1 MNRATLTLLALL
13 LICALSLVAAQ
24 QRARKLFIAQERAQ
38 IEERKLNQEWLRLE
52 YEQRNLSKS
61 ARIRDVA
68 RNQLGRGGP
77 RGGCPAAR
85 SGPPTRSSGRS
96 PSGLGR

>member
-1 MNRATLTLLALL
+1 MNRATLTLLTLL

-68 RNQLGRGGP
+68 RNQLRM
-77 RGGCPAAR
+77 
-85 SGPPTRSSGRS
+85 S
-96 PSGLGR
+96 PISPERTLYLRELK

>member
-24 QRARKLFIAQERAQ
+24 QSARKLFVAQERAQ
-38 IEERKLNQEWLRLE
+38 IEERKLNQDWLRLE

-68 RNQLGRGGP
+68 RNQLRMVP
-77 RGGCPAAR
+77 I
-85 SGPPTRSSGRS
+85 S
-96 PSGLGR
+96 PERTLYLKEAQ

>member
-13 LICALSLVAAQ
+13 LVCALSLVAAQ

-68 RNQLGRGGP
+68 RNQLHM
-77 RGGCPAAR
+77 
-85 SGPPTRSSGRS
+85 S
-96 PSGLGR
+96 PISPERTLYLREVK

>member
-24 QRARKLFIAQERAQ
+24 QHARKLFILQERAQ

-68 RNQLGRGGP
+68 RNQLRM
-77 RGGCPAAR
+77 
-85 SGPPTRSSGRS
+85 S
-96 PSGLGR
+96 PISPERTLYLREAK

>member
-1 MNRATLTLLALL
+1 MNRATLTLLVLL

-38 IEERKLNQEWLRLE
+38 IEERRLNQDFLRLE

-68 RNQLGRGGP
+68 RNQLRM
-77 RGGCPAAR
+77 
-85 SGPPTRSSGRS
+85 S
-96 PSGLGR
+96 PISPERTLYLKETK

>member
-24 QRARKLFIAQERAQ
+24 QRARKLFILQERAQ

-68 RNQLGRGGP
+68 RNQLRM
-77 RGGCPAAR
+77 
-85 SGPPTRSSGRS
+85 S
-96 PSGLGR
+96 PISPERTLYLRETK

>member
-24 QRARKLFIAQERAQ
+24 QRARKLFILQERAQ

-68 RNQLGRGGP
+68 RNQLRM
-77 RGGCPAAR
+77 
-85 SGPPTRSSGRS
+85 S
-96 PSGLGR
+96 PISPERTFYLREAK

>member
-1 MNRATLTLLALL
+1 VNRATLTLLALL

-24 QRARKLFIAQERAQ
+24 QRARKLFILQERAQ
-38 IEERKLNQEWLRLE
+38 IEEHKLNQEWLRLE

-68 RNQLGRGGP
+68 RNQLRM
-77 RGGCPAAR
+77 
-85 SGPPTRSSGRS
+85 S
-96 PSGLGR
+96 PISPERTLYLKGAK

>member
-1 MNRATLTLLALL
+1 MLL

-68 RNQLGRGGP
+68 RNQLRM
-77 RGGCPAAR
+77 
-85 SGPPTRSSGRS
+85 S
-96 PSGLGR
+96 PISPERTLYLREVK

>member
-24 QRARKLFIAQERAQ
+24 QRARKLFILQERAQ
-38 IEERKLNQEWLRLE
+38 IEERKLNPEWLRLE

-68 RNQLGRGGP
+68 RNQLRM
-77 RGGCPAAR
+77 
-85 SGPPTRSSGRS
+85 S
-96 PSGLGR
+96 PISPERTLYLREAK

>member
-1 MNRATLTLLALL
+1 VNRATLTLLALL

-24 QRARKLFIAQERAQ
+24 QSARKLFVSLDRAQ
-38 IEERKLNQEWLRLE
+38 IEERKLNQDWLRIE

-68 RNQLGRGGP
+68 RNQLRMIP
-77 RGGCPAAR
+77 I
-85 SGPPTRSSGRS
+85 SSERT
-96 PSGLGR
+96 LYLKEAK

>member
-38 IEERKLNQEWLRLE
+38 IEERALNQEWLRLE

-68 RNQLGRGGP
+68 RNQLRM
-77 RGGCPAAR
+77 
-85 SGPPTRSSGRS
+85 SSIS
-96 PSGLGR
+96 PERTLYLRELK

>member
-13 LICALSLVAAQ
+13 LVCALSLVAAQ

-68 RNQLGRGGP
+68 RNQLHMVP
-77 RGGCPAAR
+77 I
-85 SGPPTRSSGRS
+85 S
-96 PSGLGR
+96 PERTLYLQEAQ

>member
-1 MNRATLTLLALL
+1 LNRATLTLLVLL
-13 LICALSLVAAQ
+13 LVCALSLVAAQ
-24 QRARKLFIAQERAQ
+24 QRARKLFISLERAQ

-68 RNQLGRGGP
+68 RNQLHMVPISPERTLYLKE
-77 RGGCPAAR
+77 AR
-85 SGPPTRSSGRS
+85 
-96 PSGLGR
+96 

>member
-1 MNRATLTLLALL
+1 MNRATLTLLVLL
-13 LICALSLVAAQ
+13 LVCALSLVAAQ
-24 QRARKLFIAQERAQ
+24 QRARKLFISLDRAQ

-68 RNQLGRGGP
+68 RNQLRMVP
-77 RGGCPAAR
+77 ISPERTLYLKE
-85 SGPPTRSSGRS
+85 TR
-96 PSGLGR
+96 

>member
-1 MNRATLTLLALL
+1 MNRATLTLLILL
-13 LICALSLVAAQ
+13 VICALSLVAAP
-24 QRARKLFIAQERAQ
+24 QRARKLFIKLERAQ

-68 RNQLGRGGP
+68 RNQLRM
-77 RGGCPAAR
+77 
-85 SGPPTRSSGRS
+85 S
-96 PSGLGR
+96 PISPERTLYLKEVK

>member
-1 MNRATLTLLALL
+1 MNRATLTLLSLL

-24 QRARKLFIAQERAQ
+24 QRARKLFVAFERTQ
-38 IEERKLNQEWLRLE
+38 VEEYKLNQDWLRLE

-68 RNQLGRGGP
+68 RNQFRMMP
-77 RGGCPAAR
+77 I
-85 SGPPTRSSGRS
+85 S
-96 PSGLGR
+96 PERTLYLKEAK

>member
-68 RNQLGRGGP
+68 RNQLRM
-77 RGGCPAAR
+77 
-85 SGPPTRSSGRS
+85 S
-96 PSGLGR
+96 PISPERTLYLKETK

>member
-1 MNRATLTLLALL
+1 LLALL

-24 QRARKLFIAQERAQ
+24 QRARKLFLAQERAQ

-68 RNQLGRGGP
+68 RNQLHM
-77 RGGCPAAR
+77 
-85 SGPPTRSSGRS
+85 S
-96 PSGLGR
+96 PISPERTLYLREVK

>member
-1 MNRATLTLLALL
+1 MNRATLTLLTLL

-24 QRARKLFIAQERAQ
+24 QRARKLFLAQERAQ

-68 RNQLGRGGP
+68 RNQLHM
-77 RGGCPAAR
+77 
-85 SGPPTRSSGRS
+85 S
-96 PSGLGR
+96 PISPERTLYLREVK

>member
-13 LICALSLVAAQ
+13 LICALSLVSAQ
-24 QRARKLFIAQERAQ
+24 QRSRKLVTAIERSQ

-61 ARIRDVA
+61 ARIRDIA
-68 RNQLGRGGP
+68 RNQLNMIP
-77 RGGCPAAR
+77 I
-85 SGPPTRSSGRS
+85 S
-96 PSGLGR
+96 PNRTIYLREDR

>member
-1 MNRATLTLLALL
+1 MNRATLTLLTLL
-13 LICALSLVAAQ
+13 LICSLSLVAAQ

-38 IEERKLNQEWLRLE
+38 IEERKLNQDFLRLE

-68 RNQLGRGGP
+68 RNQLRMAP
-77 RGGCPAAR
+77 I
-85 SGPPTRSSGRS
+85 S
-96 PSGLGR
+96 PERTLYLKEAK